1 MNSSTTAQPIR
12 TTLSF
17 KQQERYL
24 LEQRD
29 ELCQHYRLDKS
40 NLLKFLI
47 KKDYHNLKNTHQTL
61 LY

>member
-1 MNSSTTAQPIR
+1 MTSSTTAHPIR

-47 KKDYHNLKNTHQTL
+47 KKDYYNLKNTHQTL

>member
-1 MNSSTTAQPIR
+1 MNPSTINKPIR

-24 LEQRD
+24 LNQRD
-29 ELCQHYRLDKS
+29 ELCRHYHLDKS

-47 KKDYHNLKNTHQTL
+47 KKEHHALKNTHQTL

>member
-1 MNSSTTAQPIR
+1 MTSSTTAQPIR